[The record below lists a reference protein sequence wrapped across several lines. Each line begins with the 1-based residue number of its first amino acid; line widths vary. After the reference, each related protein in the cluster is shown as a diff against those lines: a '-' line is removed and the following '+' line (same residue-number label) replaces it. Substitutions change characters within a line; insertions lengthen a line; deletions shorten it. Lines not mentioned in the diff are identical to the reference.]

1 MKRNTKQQPT
11 PTKKDIAKQYI
22 RGTVE
27 RQVSKG
33 KTRLKNKVKKWSYVT
48 YYSSSFMHH

>member
-22 RGTVE
+22 RVAVE
-27 RQVSKG
+27 KQVAKG
-33 KTRLKNKVKKWSYVT
+33 KTKLKNKAKAITKNQMLD
-48 YYSSSFMHH
+48 YYEKI

>member
-22 RGTVE
+22 RGAVE
-27 RQVSKG
+27 KQVAKG
-33 KTRLKNKVKKWSYVT
+33 KTKLKNKAKAITKNQMLD
-48 YYSSSFMHH
+48 YYEKI